1 LIERVILSAGA
12 MLIFSVSFQIDQLE
26 ILLVGAFWGLSGGHV
41 HVPKNAIMS
50 LIKSIPPS
58 QNQATPGDSVRL
70 PPPGLPQPKVLHFP
84 LPPSI
89 YRKKIFK
96 MMGWFFF
103 TTLLKTKEG
112 YPSLSL
118 SEMDGYSSWICVSK
132 RSLDRKKG
140 VMQFNFQSPWL
151 KLDIANTPSPNVHLC
166 DGIFEDCPSKCLRDP
181 CT

>member
-1 LIERVILSAGA
+1 
-12 MLIFSVSFQIDQLE
+12 
-26 ILLVGAFWGLSGGHV
+26 
-41 HVPKNAIMS
+41 
-50 LIKSIPPS
+50 
-58 QNQATPGDSVRL
+58 
-70 PPPGLPQPKVLHFP
+70 
-84 LPPSI
+84 
-89 YRKKIFK
+89 
-96 MMGWFFF
+96 MGFF
-103 TTLLKTKEG
+103 TTLLKTKER

-181 CT
+181 CTSESPSWLMVSVDWRHWKLTLVTWCCLLRPFKTSLRFRRWKQRNSGNESRHN